1 MSDTDGV
8 IEPDFRLLTATEA
21 SALLGVPERTL
32 AHWRT
37 ERTGPLALRIGVH
50 VRYRL
55 SDLEAWVE
63 ELAAE
68 ARRRWAS

>member
-1 MSDTDGV
+1 MRNTDEL
-8 IEPDFRLLTATEA
+8 IEPGFRLLTPAEA
-21 SALLGVPERTL
+21 SALLGVPEKTL
-32 AHWRT
+32 ANWRT

-55 SDLEAWVE
+55 SDLEAWIE
-63 ELAAE
+63 DLAEE

>member
-1 MSDTDGV
+1 MNERTAPRQ
-8 IEPDFRLLTATEA
+8 PDFRLLTPTEA
-21 SALLGVPERTL
+21 SALLGVPEKTL

-37 ERTGPLALRIGVH
+37 ERTGPLALHIGVH

-55 SDLEAWVE
+55 SDLEAWIE
-63 ELAAE
+63 ERAEE